1 MNDRLLANDFQQESW
16 WWHAAPRPAQSS
28 VDNFPDKADV
38 VVVGSGFTGLSAALT
53 LARAGREVVVL
64 DAQAP
69 GFGASSRNAG
79 FVGRTLKHSFSALL
93 KAHDLDYAV
102 QVYRELDAAFDLVFE
117 LVSRENIHC
126 YLARCGRFMGALNT
140 EHLDL
145 MKGELELRQK
155 HLGHPFEMIS
165 VDSER
170 LFCGL
175 PSGKQNIKIVSISYQ
190 YHIKS
195 FSAISISYQYHIK

>member
-1 MNDRLLANDFQQESW
+1 MDDHLLAGDFEEEPW

-69 GFGASSRNAG
+69 SFGASSRNAG
-79 FVGRTLKHSFSALL
+79 FVGRTLKHSFGALI
-93 KAHDLDYAV
+93 KAHGLDYAV

-145 MKGELELRQK
+145 MKGEL
-155 HLGHPFEMIS
+155 
-165 VDSER
+165 
-170 LFCGL
+170 
-175 PSGKQNIKIVSISYQ
+175 
-190 YHIKS
+190 
-195 FSAISISYQYHIK
+195 